1 MLEELVNELL
11 DGSGGVSSEA
21 LLTSSL
27 EQAITQIKAKGR
39 TIPYLNFIFPPL
51 LMEYTFL
58 GENMKEK

>member
-21 LLTSSL
+21 LLTLSL
-27 EQAITQIKAKGR
+27 EHAIMQIKAVFEFHISSIIK
-39 TIPYLNFIFPPL
+39 
-51 LMEYTFL
+51 EYTFL